1 MVVPSRRQKPNAE
14 MGGVCRMQ
22 KVLGLQFRGAPVE
35 LGERVLENFGKR
47 LKEWMERREVGLVD
61 IAQNLG
67 ISYSYAAFLGKVKP
81 YGRLLSPPNAVALAE
96 FLDISPDEVFSA
108 MCQINPYLAEKVPI
122 EVLEAELLELHKRLR
137 ERIEG
142 AEQEQR
148 ERRRRR

>member
-1 MVVPSRRQKPNAE
+1 MLQWEVF
-14 MGGVCRMQ
+14 GMQ

-81 YGRLLSPPNAVALAE
+81 YGRLLSPENAVALAE

-137 ERIEG
+137 EQLGEK
-142 AEQEQR
+142 EER
-148 ERRRRR
+148 EDSERKHRK

>member
-137 ERIEG
+137 ERIEE

-148 ERRRRR
+148 ERRHRR

>member
-1 MVVPSRRQKPNAE
+1 MRKT
-14 MGGVCRMQ
+14 
-22 KVLGLQFRGAPVE
+22 LGLQFRGAPVE
-35 LGERVLENFGKR
+35 LGDRILENFGKR

-81 YGRLLSPPNAVALAE
+81 YGRLLSPENAVALAE

-137 ERIEG
+137 ERIEE

-148 ERRRRR
+148 ERMRRR

>member
-1 MVVPSRRQKPNAE
+1 
-14 MGGVCRMQ
+14 MQ

-137 ERIEG
+137 ERIEE

-148 ERRRRR
+148 ERKRRR

>member
-1 MVVPSRRQKPNAE
+1 
-14 MGGVCRMQ
+14 MQ

-47 LKEWMERREVGLVD
+47 LKEWMERRGVGLVD

-137 ERIEG
+137 ERLGEK
-142 AEQEQR
+142 EER
-148 ERRRRR
+148 EDSERKHRK

>member
-1 MVVPSRRQKPNAE
+1 MRKT
-14 MGGVCRMQ
+14 
-22 KVLGLQFRGAPVE
+22 LGLQFRGAPVE

-137 ERIEG
+137 ERIEE

-148 ERRRRR
+148 ERKRRR

>member
-1 MVVPSRRQKPNAE
+1 MLQWEVF
-14 MGGVCRMQ
+14 RMQ

-81 YGRLLSPPNAVALAE
+81 YGRLLSPPNAVALAQ

-137 ERIEG
+137 ERIEE

>member
-1 MVVPSRRQKPNAE
+1 
-14 MGGVCRMQ
+14 MQ

-35 LGERVLENFGKR
+35 LGERVLENFGRR
-47 LKEWMERREVGLVD
+47 LKEWMERRRVGLVD
-61 IAQNLG
+61 IAENLG
-67 ISYSYAAFLGKVKP
+67 ISYSYAAFLGKAKP

-137 ERIEG
+137 ERIEE

>member
-1 MVVPSRRQKPNAE
+1 
-14 MGGVCRMQ
+14 MQ

-137 ERIEG
+137 ERIEE

>member
-1 MVVPSRRQKPNAE
+1 
-14 MGGVCRMQ
+14 MQ

-137 ERIEG
+137 ERLGE
-142 AEQEQR
+142 EER
-148 ERRRRR
+148 EDSERKHRK

>member
-1 MVVPSRRQKPNAE
+1 
-14 MGGVCRMQ
+14 MQ

-35 LGERVLENFGKR
+35 LGDRILENFGKR
-47 LKEWMERREVGLVD
+47 LKEWMERRGVGLVD
-61 IAQNLG
+61 IAESLG

>member
-1 MVVPSRRQKPNAE
+1 MLQWEVF
-14 MGGVCRMQ
+14 RMQ

-137 ERIEG
+137 ERIEE

>member
-1 MVVPSRRQKPNAE
+1 MRKT
-14 MGGVCRMQ
+14 
-22 KVLGLQFRGAPVE
+22 LGLQFRGAPVE
-35 LGERVLENFGKR
+35 LGDRILENFGKR

-81 YGRLLSPPNAVALAE
+81 YGRLLSPENAVALAE

>member
-1 MVVPSRRQKPNAE
+1 
-14 MGGVCRMQ
+14 
-22 KVLGLQFRGAPVE
+22 VE
-35 LGERVLENFGKR
+35 LGDRILENFGKR
-47 LKEWMERREVGLVD
+47 LKEWMELRGVGLVD

-137 ERIEG
+137 ERIEE

-148 ERRRRR
+148 ERKRRR